1 MPGAAANPL
10 VLAPSVAVTRGEFV
24 GTAAPADGITASPS
38 LHGCGVIS
46 LGIACPAG
54 AGAAAGSFGF
64 VPSLSVKLS

>member
-1 MPGAAANPL
+1 M
-10 VLAPSVAVTRGEFV
+10 